1 MTDYFIGDIQG
12 CFDGLQNAL
21 ASVEFN
27 FGRDTLWL
35 TGDLVARGNNSLETM
50 QFIEK
55 HASSIR
61 FVLGNHDLHFMA
73 VAKGIKAAKKSD
85 KLDKLLNDSRCHY
98 YVDFLRQNPLLLELP
113 QSAGFMS
120 HAGLPPDWQ
129 VNDAVNW
136 TNRFS
141 ELLKSNEYETFIA
154 NMYQNTPAKFVD
166 SQSPLEQMI
175 YTVNAMTRMRYC
187 LPDGQLEFSE
197 KRSPKEYLS
206 ARASASAADEP
217 LQPQLR
223 PWFEF
228 NPERF
233 ENIAW
238 VFGHWAS
245 LMGET
250 ELKTADSTNNRQ
262 LYALD
267 TGYVWGNY
275 LTVLNWQS
283 KESILISA

>member
-12 CFDGLQNAL
+12 CFDGLQKAL

-27 FGRDTLWL
+27 SGRDTLWL
-35 TGDLVARGNNSLETM
+35 TGDIVARGDNSLETM

-73 VAKGIKAAKKSD
+73 VAKGIKKANKSD
-85 KLDKLLNDSRCHY
+85 KLDVLLENSRCQY
-98 YVDFLRQNPLLLELP
+98 YVDFLRQYPLLLELP
-113 QSAGFMS
+113 QSAGYMS

-129 VNDAVNW
+129 AQDAV
-136 TNRFS
+136 TRTEQFS
-141 ELLKSNEYETFIA
+141 ELLQSNGYESFLS
-154 NMYQNTPAKFVD
+154 NMYQNTPTQFSD
-166 SQSPLEQMI
+166 SQNLHEQMV

-197 KRSPKEYLS
+197 KRSPVEYQTIRCSDPS
-206 ARASASAADEP
+206 ATTSLTP
-217 LQPQLR
+217 LLK

-228 NPERF
+228 SPERF
-233 ENIAW
+233 IKNAW

-245 LMGET
+245 LMGKTTGET
-250 ELKTADSTNNRQ
+250 SGEMNNRQ

-275 LTVLNWQS
+275 LTILNWQT
-283 KESILISA
+283 KESLLITA